1 MTKVMRFDMLT
12 VGDKF
17 HTQLNASVCTKIG
30 TRRAVSP
37 EGVKFNVAPCTLVDV
52 IIKDENAALLAF
64 ARSIKD
70 A

>member
-17 HTQLNASVCTKIG
+17 RTQHDASVCTKIG
-30 TRRAVSP
+30 TRRAINP
-37 EGVKFNVAPCTLVDV
+37 EGVEFNVAPCCLVDV
-52 IIKDENAALLAF
+52 ILKDENATLLAF
-64 ARSIKD
+64 ARNLK